1 MEMEVSKVNVFRNE
15 KNFSGVNC
23 REKTTFRTSVREN
36 PEKAYFIIKIKGK
49 KVCVKTAQKKLKN
62 ARFFV
67 QSDKMKFFS
76 ILGLT
81 IAKRCDKMGLRSKQ
95 KRKHTSTN

>member
-1 MEMEVSKVNVFRNE
+1 MSVGDVFNVFRNE

-36 PEKAYFIIKIKGK
+36 PENAYFIIKIKGT

-76 ILGLT
+76 IF
-81 IAKRCDKMGLRSKQ
+81 
-95 KRKHTSTN
+95 RKKGVDFFKWMW